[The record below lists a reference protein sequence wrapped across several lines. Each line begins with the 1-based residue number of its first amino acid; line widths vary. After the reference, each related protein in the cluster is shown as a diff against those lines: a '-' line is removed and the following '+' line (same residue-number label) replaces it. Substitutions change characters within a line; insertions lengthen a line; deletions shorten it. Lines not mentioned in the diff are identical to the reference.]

1 MQDNLPRHVFII
13 PDGNRRWARSQG
25 LAPWEGHVKG
35 RERFH
40 EISDAAFD
48 LGIPYFTFWA
58 ASEDNLTKR
67 DPLEI
72 SFLTGLLRR
81 ELEGDISE
89 KLFTNQIRLRVLGKW
104 KEIFSDNRFSD
115 CIRSLEEKTAD
126 YKNRHLTILLGYSG
140 KTEIA
145 NAAKAIS
152 VAATLD
158 LPESVNPDKIN
169 FETVKRFSWTNYSPS
184 VDLEIRTGEER
195 PGWSHRSSGALPF
208 LTTDSACYHTET
220 LWPDF
225 SKEQFLSVIEQYG
238 MYERRF
244 GA

>member
-1 MQDNLPRHVFII
+1 MQNNLPRHVFII
-13 PDGNRRWARSQG
+13 PDGNRRWARTHG
-25 LAPWEGHVKG
+25 LAPWEGHTRG

-40 EISDAAFD
+40 EISEAAFER
-48 LGIPYFTFWA
+48 GISYFTFWA

-72 SFLTGLLRR
+72 RFLTELLRK
-81 ELEGDISE
+81 ELEGDIAE
-89 KLFTNQIRLRVLGKW
+89 KLFKNKIRLRICGKW

-115 CIRSLEEKTAD
+115 HIHSLEEKTAD
-126 YKNRHLTILLGYSG
+126 YRNRHLTILLGYSG

-145 NAAKAIS
+145 DAAKALY
-152 VAATLD
+152 ATATL
-158 LPESVNPDKIN
+158 NPADIS
-169 FETVKRFSWTNYSPS
+169 FETVKRFSWTNDLPS

-208 LTTDSACYHTET
+208 LTTDSACCHTEI

-225 SKEQFLSVIEQYG
+225 SKNHFFSVIKQRET
-238 MYERRF
+238 YERRF

>member
-1 MQDNLPRHVFII
+1 MIQDNLPRHVFII
-13 PDGNRRWARSQG
+13 PDGNRRWAMSRH
-25 LAPWEGHVKG
+25 LAPWEGHIQG

-40 EISDAAFD
+40 EISDTAFEC
-48 LGIPYFTFWA
+48 GISYFTFWA

-67 DPLEI
+67 DPVEI

-81 ELEGDISE
+81 ELEGNIVE
-89 KLFTNQIRLRVLGKW
+89 KLFTNHIRLRVLGGWEK
-104 KEIFSDNRFSD
+104 IFSDNRFSD
-115 CIRSLEEKTAD
+115 CIHSLEEKTAV
-126 YKNRHLTILLGYSG
+126 YKDRHLTILLGYSG

-145 NAAKAIS
+145 DAAKAVRAAS
-152 VAATLD
+152 V
-158 LPESVNPDKIN
+158 VNPDDIS
-169 FETVKRFSWTNYSPS
+169 FETVKRFSWTRSLPS

-208 LTTDSACYHTET
+208 IATDSAYYHTET

-238 MYERRF
+238 AYERRF

>member
-35 RERFH
+35 RKRFH

-104 KEIFSDNRFSD
+104 KEIFSDNRFFE
-115 CIRSLEEKTAD
+115 CIRSLEEKTVD
-126 YKNRHLTILLGYSG
+126 YKDRHLTILLGYSG
-140 KTEIA
+140 KTEIVYA
-145 NAAKAIS
+145 TKKIC
-152 VAATLD
+152 VAPSLNLD
-158 LPESVNPDKIN
+158 KIGFESVKN
-169 FETVKRFSWTNYSPS
+169 FSWTRDLPS

>member
-1 MQDNLPRHVFII
+1 MMQNNLPRHVFII
-13 PDGNRRWARSQG
+13 PDGNRRWAMSRH
-25 LAPWEGHVKG
+25 LAPWEGHIQG

-40 EISDAAFD
+40 EISDTAFEC
-48 LGIPYFTFWA
+48 GIPYFTFWA

-72 SFLTGLLRR
+72 HFLTELLRK
-81 ELEGDISE
+81 ELEGDIAE
-89 KLFTNQIRLRVLGKW
+89 KLFKNHVQFRVCGMWEK
-104 KEIFSDNRFSD
+104 IFFDNRFSE
-115 CIRSLEEKTAD
+115 CIRSLERRTACYQD
-126 YKNRHLTILLGYSG
+126 WHLTILLGYSG

-145 NAAKAIS
+145 DAAKAVRAAS
-152 VAATLD
+152 V
-158 LPESVNPDKIN
+158 VNPDDIS
-169 FETVKRFSWTNYSPS
+169 FETVKRFSWTRDLPS

-208 LTTDSACYHTET
+208 LTTDSTCYQTET

-225 SKEQFLSVIEQYG
+225 SKEQFFSVIKQYG
-238 MYERRF
+238 TYERRF